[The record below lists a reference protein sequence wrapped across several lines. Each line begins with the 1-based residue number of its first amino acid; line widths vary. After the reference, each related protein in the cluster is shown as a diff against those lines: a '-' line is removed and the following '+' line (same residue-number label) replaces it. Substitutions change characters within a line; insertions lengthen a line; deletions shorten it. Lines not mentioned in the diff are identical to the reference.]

1 MNRRIP
7 LTVITGFLGSG
18 KTTIV
23 RAFLRRPGFHN
34 TAVIINEF
42 GAIGID
48 HDLIESSREDLV
60 ALRTGC
66 LCCAMQ
72 GDLAH
77 TVRRLMAASA
87 TGKAP
92 AFDRIL
98 LETSGM
104 ADPAPILQTA
114 IVDPYLS
121 ETVEI
126 VNVVV
131 TVDALN
137 GPAVIKEHDEAR
149 RQVALGDRVLITKS
163 DIDAGAAEIA
173 AHAVRAYRP
182 DVALD
187 KSVNGDI
194 EPELLFEPAANRL
207 AWQLALSET
216 GDLHRTHAHDAAVTT
231 VSLRV
236 EAPIHA
242 VALTLF
248 LQALAENCGP
258 DLLRVKGIVSIRESP
273 ASPAVVHGVQHVF
286 HPIEW
291 LDKWPSDDRSSRFV
305 LIGRRLDADWL
316 NLMLRTIE
324 EEVEQATRQEDKP
337 KATL

>member
-1 MNRRIP
+1 MHARMP

-23 RAFLRRPGFHN
+23 RAFLRRPGFRN

-42 GAIGID
+42 GEIGID

-60 ALRTGC
+60 SLRTGC

-72 GDLAH
+72 GDLAN
-77 TVRRLMAASA
+77 TVRRLMAMTAS
-87 TGKAP
+87 GQAP
-92 AFDRIL
+92 GFNRIL

-104 ADPAPILQTA
+104 ADPTPILQTV

-121 ETVEI
+121 ETVKI
-126 VNVVV
+126 ANVVV
-131 TVDALN
+131 AVDALS
-137 GPAVIKEHDEAR
+137 GPAVMRDYDEAR

-163 DIDAGAAEIA
+163 DLDTGAGEAAA
-173 AHAVRAYRP
+173 YAVRAYRP
-182 DVALD
+182 DVALG

-194 EPELLFEPAANRL
+194 DPALLFDPVGDQTAWPWVIREPSAQSHLHDPAVAA
-207 AWQLALSET
+207 
-216 GDLHRTHAHDAAVTT
+216 

-236 EAPIHA
+236 EAPLHA
-242 VALTLF
+242 VTLTLF

-258 DLLRVKGIVSIRESP
+258 DLLRVKGIVAIRESP
-273 ASPAVVHGVQHVF
+273 ETPAVVHGVQHVF

-291 LDKWPSDDRSSRFV
+291 LDQWPSADRSSRFV
-305 LIGRRLDADWL
+305 LIGRRLDVDWL
-316 NLMLRTIE
+316 HLMLRIIE
-324 EEVEQATRQEDKP
+324 EEVERATR
-337 KATL
+337 L

>member
-1 MNRRIP
+1 MTARIP

-18 KTTIV
+18 KTTLV
-23 RAFLRRPGFHN
+23 RAFLRRKGYQN

-42 GAIGID
+42 GEIGID
-48 HDLIESSREDLV
+48 HDLIESSREELI
-60 ALRTGC
+60 ALNTGC

-72 GDLAH
+72 GDLAQ
-77 TVRRLMAASA
+77 TVRRLMAVPESRRI
-87 TGKAP
+87 P

-114 IVDPYLS
+114 IIDSYLS

-137 GPAVIKEHDEAR
+137 GPVVLHEHDEAR

-163 DIDAGAAEIA
+163 DLDAGAGATA
-173 AHAVRAYRP
+173 ANAVRAYRP

-187 KSVNGDI
+187 KSIHGDI
-194 EPELLFEPAANRL
+194 EPERLFEPA
-207 AWQLALSET
+207 
-216 GDLHRTHAHDAAVTT
+216 DHRTIWHLAVNEPDDHPQSHAHDTAITS

-236 EAPIHA
+236 DAPIHA

-258 DLLRVKGIVSIRESP
+258 DLLRVKGIVSIQESP
-273 ASPAVVHGVQHVF
+273 ESPAVVHGVQHVF

-291 LDKWPSDDRSSRFV
+291 LDQWPSDDRSSRFV
-305 LIGRRLDADWL
+305 LIGRRLDAAWL
-316 NLMLRTIE
+316 MLLLRTIE
-324 EEVEQATRQEDKP
+324 EEVEQATR
-337 KATL
+337 L

>member
-1 MNRRIP
+1 MHARMP

-23 RAFLRRPGFHN
+23 RAFLRRPGFRN

-42 GAIGID
+42 GEIGID

-60 ALRTGC
+60 SLRTGC

-72 GDLAH
+72 GDLAN
-77 TVRRLMAASA
+77 TVRRLMAMTAS
-87 TGKAP
+87 GQAP
-92 AFDRIL
+92 GFDRIL

-104 ADPAPILQTA
+104 ADPTPILQTV

-121 ETVEI
+121 ETVKI
-126 VNVVV
+126 ANVVV
-131 TVDALN
+131 AVDALS
-137 GPAVIKEHDEAR
+137 GPAVMRDYDEAR

-163 DIDAGAAEIA
+163 DLDTGAGEAA

-182 DVALD
+182 DVALG

-194 EPELLFEPAANRL
+194 DPELLFAPVGDRAAWPWVIRAPSAQSHLHDPAV
-207 AWQLALSET
+207 
-216 GDLHRTHAHDAAVTT
+216 AA

-236 EAPIHA
+236 EAPLHA
-242 VALTLF
+242 VTLTLF

-258 DLLRVKGIVSIRESP
+258 DLLRVKGIVAIRESP
-273 ASPAVVHGVQHVF
+273 ETPAVVHGVQHVF

-291 LDKWPSDDRSSRFV
+291 LDQWPSADRSSRFV
-305 LIGRRLDADWL
+305 LIGRRLDVDWL
-316 NLMLRTIE
+316 HLMLRIIE
-324 EEVEQATRQEDKP
+324 EEVERATR
-337 KATL
+337 L

>member
-1 MNRRIP
+1 MNARMP

-23 RAFLRRPGFHN
+23 RAFLRRPGFRN

-42 GAIGID
+42 GEIGID

-60 ALRTGC
+60 SLRTGC

-72 GDLAH
+72 GDLAN
-77 TVRRLMAASA
+77 TVRRLMAMTAS
-87 TGKAP
+87 GQAP
-92 AFDRIL
+92 GFDRIL

-104 ADPAPILQTA
+104 ADPTPILQTV

-121 ETVEI
+121 ETVKI
-126 VNVVV
+126 ANVVV
-131 TVDALN
+131 AVDALS
-137 GPAVIKEHDEAR
+137 GPAVMRDYDEAR

-163 DIDAGAAEIA
+163 DLDTGAGEAA

-182 DVALD
+182 DVALG

-194 EPELLFEPAANRL
+194 DPELLFAPVGDRAAWPWVIRAPSAQSHLHDPAV
-207 AWQLALSET
+207 
-216 GDLHRTHAHDAAVTT
+216 AA

-236 EAPIHA
+236 EAPLHA
-242 VALTLF
+242 VTLTLF

-258 DLLRVKGIVSIRESP
+258 DLLRVKGIVAIRESP
-273 ASPAVVHGVQHVF
+273 ERPAVVHGVQHVF
-286 HPIEW
+286 DPIEW
-291 LDKWPSDDRSSRFV
+291 LDQWPSADRSSRFV
-305 LIGRRLDADWL
+305 LIGRRLDVDWL
-316 NLMLRTIE
+316 HLMLRIIE
-324 EEVEQATRQEDKP
+324 EEVERATR
-337 KATL
+337 L